1 MKKITL
7 VSLAVLAA
15 LASQHAAA
23 QSKFEGLSFSAGL
36 GMVGANT
43 TLSAAASQFDD
54 VSNTTMSASGGIDFG
69 KTSTVAVLDLGYGF
83 RLKDNFVLG
92 TGATFDLG
100 NTKSGAI
107 RMSMPETPSGDL
119 ISLVGKKHM
128 SVYVQPTWLLT
139 PDTGVFAK
147 VSYHRMHRSQDGLLG
162 AMLLSEGV
170 STAMNLNGVGFG
182 LGVKT
187 YITSKVFVQAEA
199 TSVSYKSKDLAA
211 MVGSL
216 GATLPEGSSLSAKV
230 KTTTG
235 IVSIGMNF

>member
-7 VSLAVLAA
+7 VSFAVLAA

-43 TLSAAASQFDD
+43 TLSGATSMVDGD
-54 VSNTTMSASGGIDFG
+54 NTTTASGGIDFG
-69 KTSTVAVLDLGYGF
+69 KTSNVAVLDLGYGF

-92 TGATFDLG
+92 TGATLDLG

-107 RMSMPETPSGDL
+107 RMGGSDMPSGDL

-162 AMLLSEGV
+162 AMLPEGM
-170 STAMNLNGVGFG
+170 STAMNLNGMGLG
-182 LGVKT
+182 LGVKS
-187 YITSKVFVQAEA
+187 YITSKVFVQAEV
-199 TSVSYKSKDLAA
+199 TTVSYKSKDLTAIVA
-211 MVGSL
+211 GQD
-216 GATLPEGSSLSAKV
+216 TLPLPDGSNLTAKV